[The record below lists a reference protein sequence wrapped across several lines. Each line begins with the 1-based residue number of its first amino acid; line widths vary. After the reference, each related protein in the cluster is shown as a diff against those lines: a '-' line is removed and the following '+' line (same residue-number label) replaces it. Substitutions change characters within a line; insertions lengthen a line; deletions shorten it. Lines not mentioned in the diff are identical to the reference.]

1 MLGSSSSGPA
11 VNHTIQSKFVRD
23 RKNVLAMKL
32 SLAHIAGKASQF
44 VEEGF
49 FSLFDQKKMYFYFQ
63 RKPIEIEANSMILT
77 GCACYLIKMVV
88 KYLKKRLL

>member
-49 FSLFDQKKMYFYFQ
+49 FSLFDQKKMYFQ
-63 RKPIEIEANSMILT
+63 RKTIEIEANSMILT

-88 KYLKKRLL
+88 KCLKKRLKE